1 MGVRGPAG
9 LPTLSRRSKIII
21 GIAVALLIIL
31 LIGPRIVGLVTDWL
45 WFSDLGYSEV
55 FSTILWTRIL
65 LFVITAVI
73 VGGIVFAAI
82 ASAYR
87 SRPVFV
93 PASGPGDPLAR
104 YRAAVMGRIRWF
116 AIIPPVL
123 IGVLSGL
130 VAQGSWATVQTFL
143 HSTDFGVTD
152 PQFGIDI
159 SFYAFKLPFITFV
172 LNFLFVIVV
181 IAFVASLITHYV
193 FGGIRLGGGS
203 GSLTGSARIQ
213 LAALAGIFL
222 LLKATAYWFDRYSL
236 LSSDRKQE
244 IFSGASYTDINAV
257 LPSKLIL
264 MAIAIICALAFFAGV
279 VLKDLRIPAI
289 ATVLMLLA
297 ALVMGVGWPL
307 TMEQFSVKP
316 NAAQKEAEYISRNIA
331 ATTQAYGIV
340 AGKNVDYQNDW
351 GATAPSAEAVN
362 ADEATLSNIRILDP
376 NVIAPTFNQ
385 RQFLKNFYGFPSQ
398 LAIDRYKVDGQER
411 DFIVAVRELDPTKYG
426 DQQQNWLNKHTV
438 YTHGNG
444 FVAAPANQV
453 DEASGDATSGSD
465 RGGLPVFYVSDLQTI
480 RDPNYAAT
488 APIKVSQPRIYF
500 GELISNVSPDYAIVG
515 TSGGAREYDEDNK
528 TYTYTADSG
537 VSLSNWFVRA
547 MYAVKYTER
556 NFLLSDAINS
566 NSRILYNRDPR
577 DRVKQVAPWLT
588 VDSKAYPA
596 VMADGS
602 IKWIVDGYTTLDN
615 YPYSQQ
621 TSLQDATTDAQELI
635 NNQAQRSQANT
646 QVSYVRNSVKATVDA
661 YTGKVTLYQFD
672 KNDPVLKT
680 WMKVFPGT
688 VQPRSEFD
696 KNTSLASHVRY
707 PEDLFK
713 IQRELLA
720 KYHVTDPTAFFQ
732 NNNFWSVPPDP
743 SNEDNANR
751 QLNQPPYYFTA
762 RNPRGGTGSDSQFQ
776 LTTVFTGFRERNL
789 ASYMTV
795 SSDPGSYGQ
804 ITMKVLPTDR
814 QSGVGPQQAQ
824 DNMNNYGAV
833 LGDRK
838 QLEGTTK
845 VTYGNLLT
853 LPVGGGGILYVQPL
867 YTQTNNGGGIPK
879 LHRVLMYYNAAAGNP
894 KVGYAATVA
903 EALAQVSISPEDA
916 TAPLNGEPSGN
927 QAGADQPTV
936 PTPQPNQPSTG
947 NGQTGQSGNN
957 QQRDAAVAAIGD
969 ALNKL
974 RQAQSSGDFTAYGQ
988 ALDQLNKAV
997 AQYESLGGGN

>member
-82 ASAYR
+82 AFAYR

-385 RQFLKNFYGFPSQ
+385 RQFLKTSTASPPS
-398 LAIDRYKVDGQER
+398 
-411 DFIVAVRELDPTKYG
+411 
-426 DQQQNWLNKHTV
+426 W
-438 YTHGNG
+438 
-444 FVAAPANQV
+444 
-453 DEASGDATSGSD
+453 
-465 RGGLPVFYVSDLQTI
+465 
-480 RDPNYAAT
+480 
-488 APIKVSQPRIYF
+488 
-500 GELISNVSPDYAIVG
+500 
-515 TSGGAREYDEDNK
+515 
-528 TYTYTADSG
+528 
-537 VSLSNWFVRA
+537 
-547 MYAVKYTER
+547 
-556 NFLLSDAINS
+556 
-566 NSRILYNRDPR
+566 
-577 DRVKQVAPWLT
+577 
-588 VDSKAYPA
+588 
-596 VMADGS
+596 
-602 IKWIVDGYTTLDN
+602 
-615 YPYSQQ
+615 
-621 TSLQDATTDAQELI
+621 
-635 NNQAQRSQANT
+635 
-646 QVSYVRNSVKATVDA
+646 
-661 YTGKVTLYQFD
+661 
-672 KNDPVLKT
+672 
-680 WMKVFPGT
+680 
-688 VQPRSEFD
+688 
-696 KNTSLASHVRY
+696 
-707 PEDLFK
+707 
-713 IQRELLA
+713 
-720 KYHVTDPTAFFQ
+720 
-732 NNNFWSVPPDP
+732 
-743 SNEDNANR
+743 
-751 QLNQPPYYFTA
+751 
-762 RNPRGGTGSDSQFQ
+762 
-776 LTTVFTGFRERNL
+776 
-789 ASYMTV
+789 
-795 SSDPGSYGQ
+795 
-804 ITMKVLPTDR
+804 
-814 QSGVGPQQAQ
+814 
-824 DNMNNYGAV
+824 
-833 LGDRK
+833 
-838 QLEGTTK
+838 
-845 VTYGNLLT
+845 
-853 LPVGGGGILYVQPL
+853 
-867 YTQTNNGGGIPK
+867 
-879 LHRVLMYYNAAAGNP
+879 
-894 KVGYAATVA
+894 
-903 EALAQVSISPEDA
+903 
-916 TAPLNGEPSGN
+916 
-927 QAGADQPTV
+927 
-936 PTPQPNQPSTG
+936 PSTG
-947 NGQTGQSGNN
+947 TRLTVKNVTSSSPSANSTRRNTVTSSRTG
-957 QQRDAAVAAIGD
+957 
-969 ALNKL
+969 
-974 RQAQSSGDFTAYGQ
+974 
-988 ALDQLNKAV
+988 
-997 AQYESLGGGN
+997 